1 MKILLFALNGS
12 YSHTN
17 LAIRCLR
24 SPLLREGHEVTLVEK
39 NLKDKRDE
47 VLQELYRARADVYG
61 FSCYIWNITEML
73 SLAEDLKTLLPRT
86 RIVLGGPEV
95 SFDTERF
102 AELFFIDHIVC
113 GEGEETF
120 PALCRA
126 IEKGEALERI
136 LRGTRPDV
144 MRDEGI
150 LYGDDYEAGEMLY
163 YESSRGCPYRCAY
176 CLSSAEQGVRAKSV
190 EQTLTDLLAF
200 ERLEKP
206 IKVIKFVDRTF
217 NFDAA
222 RANAIWEALADP
234 QYTKTYHFEICASL
248 LDEESFSVLS
258 RLPKGKVQL
267 EIGLQST
274 HEPTLSEVSRHL
286 DSRRVIEA
294 TDRIYKMGNIHVHLD
309 LIAGLPYEGYE
320 RFKQSFNDAYFCC
333 DMLQLGF
340 LKLIHGTSLRRDADK
355 YGIRFMAKPP
365 YTVLQTADMSRDE
378 LYRLSQ
384 IADLLDRYYS
394 SGSFSRCLAVGLAS
408 GKAPFDFY
416 DGLLTHLERTEGKSV
431 RKLSQTDAFRVL
443 YGYVATFLDVAA
455 LAAFEDAM
463 HADFSAREAR
473 KLPYSVVAAVKE
485 KSDHQPQ

>member
-24 SPLLREGHEVTLVEK
+24 SPLLRADFEVVTVEK
-39 NLKDKRDE
+39 NLKDRRDDI
-47 VLQELYRARADVYG
+47 LQELYRARADVYG

-73 SLAEDLKTLLPRT
+73 SLAEDLKALLPDCK
-86 RIVLGGPEV
+86 IVLGGPEV

-102 AELFFIDHIVC
+102 DAMPFIDHIVC
-113 GEGEETF
+113 GEGEEVF
-120 PALCRA
+120 LSLCR
-126 IEKGEALERI
+126 GEVTDRVLYGESPA
-136 LRGTRPDV
+136 V

-150 LYGDDYEAGEMLY
+150 LYGDDYAAGEMLY

-176 CLSSAEQGVRAKSV
+176 CLSSAMHGVRAKTV
-190 EQTLTDLLAF
+190 EQTMADLLAF

-217 NFDAA
+217 NFDKK
-222 RANAIWEALADP
+222 RASAIWSALADEK
-234 QYTKTYHFEICASL
+234 YTKTYHFEICASL
-248 LDEESFSVLS
+248 LDEESFAVLA
-258 RLPKGKVQL
+258 RIPKGKIQL

-274 HEPTLSEVSRHL
+274 NERTLGEVSRHI
-286 DSRRVIEA
+286 DAAAVIAA
-294 TDRIYKMGNIHVHLD
+294 TERIHKMGNIHVHLD
-309 LIAGLPYEGYE
+309 LIAGLPYETYE
-320 RFKQSFNDAYFCC
+320 RFKKSFNDAYFCC

-340 LKLIHGTSLRRDADK
+340 LKLLHGTTLRRDAEK
-355 YGIRFMAKPP
+355 YGMVYMAKPP
-365 YTVLQTADMSRDE
+365 YTVLATADMSRDE

-394 SGSFSRCLAVGLAS
+394 SGSFARCLAVGVAAAPS
-408 GKAPFDFY
+408 PFDFY
-416 DGLLTHLERTEGKSV
+416 DGLLSYLEATDGRSV

-443 YGYVATFLDVAA
+443 YGYVATFLEAEA

-473 KLPYSVVAAVKE
+473 KLPYSVVAAVKG
-485 KSDHQPQ
+485 KQ

>member
-24 SPLLREGHEVTLVEK
+24 SPLLRAGHEVILVEK
-39 NLKDKRDE
+39 NLKDRRDE
-47 VLQELYRARADVYG
+47 VLQILYRTRADVYG
-61 FSCYIWNITEML
+61 FSCYIWNVTEML
-73 SLAEDLKTLLPRT
+73 SLAEDLKALLPKARM
-86 RIVLGGPEV
+86 VLGGPEV
-95 SFDTERF
+95 SFDVERF
-102 AELFFIDHIVC
+102 ADMPFIDHIVC
-113 GEGEETF
+113 GEGEEEF
-120 PALCRA
+120 PALCRR
-126 IEKGEALERI
+126 IERGEAANRI
-136 LRGTRPDV
+136 LYGAHSDV
-144 MRDEGI
+144 MRNEGI

-176 CLSSAEQGVRAKSV
+176 CLSSAEQGVRTKSI
-190 EQTLTDLLAF
+190 EQTLADLLAF

-206 IKVIKFVDRTF
+206 IKIIKFLDRTF
-217 NFDAA
+217 NFSAA
-222 RANAIWEALADP
+222 RANAIWAALADP
-234 QYTKTYHFEICASL
+234 KYTKTYHFEICASL

-274 HEPTLSEVSRHL
+274 NPKTLTEVSRHI
-286 DSRRVIEA
+286 DSKRVIEA
-294 TDRIYKMGNIHVHLD
+294 TSRIHDMGNIHVHLD
-309 LIAGLPYEGYE
+309 LIAGLPYESYD

-333 DMLQLGF
+333 DTLQLGF
-340 LKLIHGTSLRRDADK
+340 LKLLHGTSLRRNADK

-394 SGSFSRCLAVGLAS
+394 SGSFSRCLTVGLAG

-416 DGLLTHLERTEGKSV
+416 DGLLTYLESAEGKSV
-431 RKLSQTDAFRVL
+431 RKLSQTDAFRVI
-443 YGYVATFLDVAA
+443 YGYAATFLDGEG
-455 LAAFEDAM
+455 LDAFEDAM
-463 HADFSAREAR
+463 HVDFAAREAR
-473 KLPYSVVAAVKE
+473 KLPYSVIAPVKE
-485 KSDHQPQ
+485 KSADRPK

>member
-1 MKILLFALNGS
+1 MKIVLFALNGS

-24 SPLLREGHEVTLVEK
+24 SPLLRGGYEVTLVER
-39 NLKDKRDE
+39 NLKDRRDE
-47 VLQELYRARADVYG
+47 VLQTLYQARADVYG
-61 FSCYIWNITEML
+61 FSCYIWNATEML
-73 SLAEDLKTLLPRT
+73 SFAEDLKALLPGAK
-86 RIVLGGPEV
+86 IVLGGPEV

-102 AELFFIDHIVC
+102 AEMRFIDHIVC

-120 PALCRA
+120 LALCQRLGS
-126 IEKGEALERI
+126 GETADRI
-136 LRGTRPDV
+136 LLGARPDV

-163 YESSRGCPYRCAY
+163 YESSRGCPYGCAY
-176 CLSSAEQGVRAKSV
+176 CLSSAERGVRAKSV
-190 EQTLTDLLAF
+190 EQTLADLLAF
-200 ERLEKP
+200 ERLETP

-222 RANAIWEALADP
+222 RANAIWAALADP

-274 HEPTLSEVSRHL
+274 NPRTLAEVSRHI

-294 TDRIYKMGNIHVHLD
+294 AKRIHEKGNIHVHLD
-309 LIAGLPYEGYE
+309 LIAGLPYESYD
-320 RFKQSFNDAYFCC
+320 RFRQSFNDAYFCC

-340 LKLIHGTSLRRDADK
+340 LKLLHGTALRRDADK
-355 YGIRFMAKPP
+355 YGIVAMAKPP

-394 SGSFSRCLAVGLAS
+394 SGSFSRCLAIGIS
-408 GKAPFDFY
+408 GGKVPFDFY
-416 DGLLTHLERTEGKSV
+416 DGLLTYLEKNEGRSV

-443 YGYVATFLDVAA
+443 YGYVSTFLDATA

-463 HADFSAREAR
+463 HADFAAREAR
-473 KLPYSVVAAVKE
+473 KLPYSVVAAIKE
-485 KSDHQPQ
+485 KSEHLPK

>member
-24 SPLLREGHEVTLVEK
+24 SPLLRAGHEVCLVEK
-39 NLKDKRDE
+39 NLKDRRDE
-47 VLQELYRARADVYG
+47 VLQTLYDVRADVYG

-73 SLAEDLKTLLPRT
+73 AFAEDLKTLLPQS

-95 SFDTERF
+95 SFDAERF
-102 AELFFIDHIVC
+102 SGMKFVDHIVC
-113 GEGEETF
+113 GEGEEMLPTICH
-120 PALCRA
+120 ALA
-126 IEKGEALERI
+126 EGHAVDRI
-136 LRGTRPDV
+136 LVSSGADV

-150 LYGDDYEAGEMLY
+150 LYREGDYEAGEMLY

-190 EQTLTDLLAF
+190 EQTLADLLAF
-200 ERLEKP
+200 ESLEKE

-217 NFDAA
+217 NFDSK
-222 RANAIWEALADP
+222 RANAIWKALADP

-248 LDEESFSVLS
+248 LNEESFAVLS

-274 HEPTLSEVSRHL
+274 NERTLAEISRHI
-286 DSRRVIEA
+286 DSHRVIDA
-294 TDRIYKMGNIHVHLD
+294 TERIHKMGNIHVHLD
-309 LIAGLPYEGYE
+309 LIAGLPYENYE
-320 RFKQSFNDAYFCC
+320 SFKRSFNDAYFCC

-340 LKLIHGTSLRRDADK
+340 LKLLHGTALRRNAEQ
-355 YGIRFMAKPP
+355 YGIVYMAKPP
-365 YTVLQTADMSRDE
+365 YTVLRTADMSRDE
-378 LYRLSQ
+378 LYRLGQ

-394 SGSFSRCLAVGLAS
+394 SGSFSRCLAIGVAGA
-408 GKAPFDFY
+408 KTPFDFY
-416 DGLLTHLERTEGKSV
+416 EGLLSYLERVEGRSV
-431 RKLSQTDAFRVL
+431 RKLSQTDAFRVI
-443 YGYVATFLDVAA
+443 YGYVTTYLDAA
-455 LAAFEDAM
+455 KLAAFEDAM

-473 KLPYSVVAAVKE
+473 KLPFSVVAPVKQ
-485 KSDHQPQ
+485 KKDAR